1 MRFLLD
7 TNICIYIIKQKPAK
21 VLAKFQ
27 TLNLS
32 DIGVSS
38 ITVAELEYGAYKS
51 QRSEQ
56 NRAALSQFLI
66 PLEVLPFD
74 ERATQTYGQIRAELE
89 RRGIAI
95 GSMDMLIASQ
105 AISLGLI
112 LVTNNVR
119 ELSQIPGL
127 SLENW
132 AD

>member
-7 TNICIYIIKQKPAK
+7 TNICIYIIKQKPAQ

-27 TLNLS
+27 TLKPS

-51 QRSEQ
+51 QRLAQ

-127 SLENW
+127 TLENW
-132 AD
+132 AE

>member
-7 TNICIYIIKQKPAK
+7 TNICIYIIKHKPAQ

-27 TLNLS
+27 TLNPS

-51 QRSEQ
+51 QRLGQ

-127 SLENW
+127 NWENW
-132 AD
+132 AE